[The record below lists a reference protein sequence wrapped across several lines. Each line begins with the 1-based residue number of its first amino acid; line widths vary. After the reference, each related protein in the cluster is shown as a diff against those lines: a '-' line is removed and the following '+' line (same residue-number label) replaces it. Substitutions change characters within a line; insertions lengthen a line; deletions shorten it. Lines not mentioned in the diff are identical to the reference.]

1 MDENC
6 FWSAGEAAKSAS
18 IRAVT
23 LHQERGICFAASLRQ
38 PVSIQLHSLVSQCR
52 LQNAKDRCG
61 FSTEPLGSPSRRSSN
76 LSRRDC
82 GGGKARRGPPLQ
94 TQIFRNGAY
103 RKQVLLQEFL
113 YVLNAPLQFDLCAI
127 RHPGQP
133 TLRELS
139 VCSMIGAPQERLS
152 RCYHVAFK

>member
-1 MDENC
+1 MDEDC
-6 FWSAGEAAKSAS
+6 FWSAGGAAKSAS

-23 LHQERGICFAASLRQ
+23 LHHERKNCFAVSL
-38 PVSIQLHSLVSQCR
+38 PPPASIQLQSLVSRCR
-52 LQNAKDRCG
+52 PQNAKDWCD
-61 FSTEPLGSPSRRSSN
+61 FSAGLLGSPSRRTSN

-82 GGGKARRGPPLQ
+82 GGGKARRGPPPQ

-139 VCSMIGAPQERLS
+139 VCSMIGAPQGRLS
-152 RCYHVAFK
+152 CCYHVAFK